1 MARINELTDLATVLE
16 VMECGGALKGKVFS
30 ITGHLA
36 RLRKDIIQI
45 IEQAGGSFEERPKWG
60 VNFLITNKDWN
71 KNSTV
76 TAKASSKLL
85 DAQRNG
91 IKIISEQEFY
101 DMIMKA
107 DSASQAEGGAK

>member
-36 RLRKDIIQI
+36 RPRKDIVSI
-45 IEQAGGSFEERPKWG
+45 IEQAGGRFEERPRYG
-60 VNFLITNKDWN
+60 VHFLITNKDWN
-71 KNSTV
+71 KGSTV

-85 DAQRNG
+85 DAQKNG
-91 IKIISEQEFY
+91 IKVISETEFY
-101 DMIMKA
+101 DMIMKN
-107 DSASQAEGGAK
+107 DEASKPAAGQ

>member
-1 MARINELTDLATVLE
+1 MARISELTPIAVAIE
-16 VMECGGALKGKVFS
+16 VMGCGGALKGKVFS

-36 RLRKDIIQI
+36 RLRKDIISI
-45 IEQAGGSFEERPKWG
+45 IEQAGGRFEERPKYG

-91 IKIISEQEFY
+91 IRIITEQEFY
-101 DMIMKA
+101 DIIINTPP
-107 DSASQAEGGAK
+107 